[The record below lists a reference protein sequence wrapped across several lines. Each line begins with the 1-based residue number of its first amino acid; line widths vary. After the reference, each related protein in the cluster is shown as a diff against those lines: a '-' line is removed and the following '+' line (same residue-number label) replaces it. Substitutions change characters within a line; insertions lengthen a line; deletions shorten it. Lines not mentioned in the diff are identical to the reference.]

1 MFLFYNTDIWKK
13 KALILICMVF
23 TFNQISVTNP
33 LQLEST
39 NFSFMLVT
47 PLNLQLGT
55 TSKVTS
61 ATACSEQPTANGT
74 EQIQISEKV
83 KLQHQIVPRVC
94 N

>member
-1 MFLFYNTDIWKK
+1 M
-13 KALILICMVF
+13 
-23 TFNQISVTNP
+23 FNQVSVTNP

-47 PLNLQLGT
+47 PVNLQLGM

-61 ATACSEQPTANGT
+61 ATARLEQPTANGT
-74 EQIQISEKV
+74 EQIHISEKV

-94 N
+94 NQNQSSDFSPNAILLQFLKLCC